1 MEAAAPS
8 AAVYSHRR
16 NPDATFDSICH
27 RCFSTVATESSEG
40 ALAKHEQQ
48 HECEAL
54 AQARALMHKDSH
66 MSAGRIPAASV
77 DAA

>member
-1 MEAAAPS
+1 METAAPS
-8 AAVYSHRR
+8 AAIYSHRK

-27 RCFSTVATESSEG
+27 LCFSTVATERSEA

-48 HECEAL
+48 HECGAL
-54 AQARALMHKDSH
+54 ARARTLMHKDGY
-66 MSAGRIPAASV
+66 MSERFVSASV